1 MRESKENSPI
11 STHNL
16 EARNLRTGLAF
27 AVVGTALFGLKA
39 IFIKLAYREGVDAT
53 TLLTLRLLIASPFY
67 IAMLLWLLFKEN
79 KTLPHGKELLIIC
92 ALGFIGYYL
101 SAYLDMQGLTYISTQ
116 LERLTLYTYPLMT
129 TLLGWLLFKEVVSK
143 RVILALFLTYSGV
156 LLLYWFEAAEVGTD
170 TTKGVLYVLTSA
182 FSFACY
188 VVFSKVYISKIGSRL
203 FTAIAMLASIFYM
216 LVHFGATHEVGDLQ
230 QQTAAVWGYGV
241 LLAFFST
248 VIPSFMMAEAI
259 ARIGASRASIVGTTG
274 PIFTIALAVLLLG
287 EPFGLTHFGGMV
299 LVILGVSLLGKK

>member
-1 MRESKENSPI
+1 MRAPKENLPI
-11 STHNL
+11 SVSDL
-16 EARNLRTGLAF
+16 EANNLRTGLIL

-39 IFIKLAYREGVDAT
+39 IFIKLAYKEGVDAT

-67 IAMLLWLLFKEN
+67 VAMLLWLLFKEN
-79 KTLPHGKELLIIC
+79 KTLPPVKELLIIC

-101 SAYLDMQGLTYISTQ
+101 SAYLDMKGLTYISTQ

-129 TLLGWLLFKEVVSK
+129 TLLGWLLFKEVVSN
-143 RVILALFLTYSGV
+143 RVILALLLTYTGV
-156 LLLYWFEAAEVGTD
+156 LLLYWFEAGEVGAD
-170 TTKGVLYVLTSA
+170 ATKGVLYVLAAA

-188 VVFSKVYISKIGSRL
+188 VVLSKVYIGKVGSRL

-216 LVHFGATHEVGDLQ
+216 LVHFGVTHEIADLQ
-230 QQTAAVWGYGV
+230 QQTTTVWGYGV

-259 ARIGASRASIVGTTG
+259 ARIGPSRASIVGTIG
-274 PIFTIALAVLLLG
+274 PIFTIALAVLLLD

-299 LVILGVSLLGKK
+299 LVILGVSLLGKR